1 MAELQA
7 NDGKKR
13 RRYGKEQIDDD
24 EEEDGSFKTTLNTAA
39 NTPLMA
45 ALVKT
50 IWCLWESVSQSIDE
64 WFVAVR
70 VRSILCL
77 TLFLFDSR
85 SD

>member
-1 MAELQA
+1 
-7 NDGKKR
+7 
-13 RRYGKEQIDDD
+13 
-24 EEEDGSFKTTLNTAA
+24 
-39 NTPLMA
+39 
-45 ALVKT
+45 LVFV
-50 IWCLWESVSQSIDE
+50 ESVSQSIDE